1 MANED
6 NPGLGDVPTAPLT
19 TSDVRVYSSRI
30 NQVLDDIEASHTT
43 WSGKYELYRRIEIL
57 VESNCLK
64 ETQIDKLTRQQKFNF
79 DDVKRLKTR
88 ITSL

>member
-6 NPGLGDVPTAPLT
+6 NPGLGYVPTAPLT
-19 TSDVRVYSSRI
+19 SLDVRVYSSRI

-43 WSGKYELYRRIEIL
+43 WSEKYELYRRIEIL

-64 ETQIDKLTRQQKFNF
+64 ESQIDKLTRQQKFNV